1 MLEYDNNYI
10 RRLIQLDLV
19 GGLSPEEKGK
29 LEDWINE
36 SEEHRLL
43 FCKIKKQLSIN
54 EIRNY
59 LQTDVED
66 AWKKVREKTFGAPPV
81 RPRIR
86 PKWLKYA
93 AVVLPV
99 LLSITLWYTWK
110 EEMKNKQATVAR
122 LSPVLTLDNGEK
134 YQLDPEEQTEI
145 YVNEEVKAYQAGGGL
160 IYDTTAR
167 QEENKYNRI
176 EVPRGSEYWIVLPDG
191 TRVWLNAATE
201 LKYPVAFHAK
211 ERRVYLKGEAYF
223 EVARNT
229 SHPFVVDMNRMEIE
243 VLGTTFDA
251 RYERASGIAET
262 TLNSGSICVRT
273 SRSQQS
279 VRLRPDE
286 RLVFNETTGSM
297 IIEQVNASNYNSWI
311 QPNLT
316 FFDMTLEDIITN
328 LERWFNVPIG
338 TDASVDRT
346 IRLSF
351 HVRHESLEE
360 TLQVI
365 SLITGLQYTLDGES
379 ATFHTA
385 RTTRSR

>member
-1 MLEYDNNYI
+1 MEKELLHRFFDGRASVEEEKQVLDWIDRDPANRRELLAE
-10 RRLIQLDLV
+10 RRLFDSMLMLADP
-19 GGLSPEEKGK
+19 GRTTRKP
-29 LEDWINE
+29 
-36 SEEHRLL
+36 
-43 FCKIKKQLSIN
+43 
-54 EIRNY
+54 
-59 LQTDVED
+59 
-66 AWKKVREKTFGAPPV
+66 KVLTLPRWTREV
-81 RPRIR
+81 
-86 PKWLKYA
+86 LKYA
-93 AVVLPV
+93 AVILV
-99 LLSITLWYTWK
+99 
-110 EEMKNKQATVAR
+110 VA
-122 LSPVLTLDNGEK
+122 GAGG
-134 YQLDPEEQTEI
+134 I
-145 YVNEEVKAYQAGGGL
+145 YVSRMYDKFLLTGNTITVPAGQH
-160 IYDTTAR
+160 IDV
-167 QEENKYNRI
+167 Q
-176 EVPRGSEYWIVLPDG
+176 LPDG
-191 TRVWLNAATE
+191 TKVWLNASSRLT
-201 LKYPVAFHAK
+201 YPETFDRR
-211 ERRVYLKGEAYF
+211 ERRVTLEGEAYF

>member
-1 MLEYDNNYI
+1 MN
-10 RRLIQLDLV
+10 R
-19 GGLSPEEKGK
+19 P
-29 LEDWINE
+29 
-36 SEEHRLL
+36 SEELL
-43 FCKIKKQLSIN
+43 HKTLENRATAAEAASVAEWLATDSGQAWASRYIGRDFDRQESCGDYEREEVASERIFARIKTALTRS
-54 EIRNY
+54 R
-59 LQTDVED
+59 
-66 AWKKVREKTFGAPPV
+66 R
-81 RPRIR
+81 RRILFR
-86 PKWLKYA
+86 VA
-93 AVVLPV
+93 AVVIPV
-99 LLSITLWYTWK
+99 ALVLGVALRLDRQVGGIFSDAEYGEFVVDRGRRTQCLF
-110 EEMKNKQATVAR
+110 QDGTVAH
-122 LSPVLTLDNGEK
+122 LN
-134 YQLDPEEQTEI
+134 
-145 YVNEEVKAYQAGGGL
+145 
-160 IYDTTAR
+160 
-167 QEENKYNRI
+167 
-176 EVPRGSEYWIVLPDG
+176 SESKIH
-191 TRVWLNAATE
+191 
-201 LKYPVAFHAK
+201 YPVKFGLF
-211 ERRVYLKGEAYF
+211 ERRIQLEGEAYF

-286 RLVFNETTGSM
+286 RLVFNETSGSM

-311 QPNLT
+311 QPTLT